1 MARGRR
7 PLARRSEVLL
17 ELHMD
22 GCGLQGP
29 IPELHLPALRILY
42 TSDNE
47 LTGGLEPLRDCI
59 SLEEI
64 GMDGNHL
71 TGTHVKHPRATHAH
85 GRKAQDAA
93 ARAQPD
99 GQPGDPIALA
109 LTA

>member
-1 MARGRR
+1 M
-7 PLARRSEVLL
+7 LL

-22 GCGLQGP
+22 GCGLQVRDRRAYHPSRHTPSHTPCHALTTPTPFSHALTTPLPQGP
-29 IPELHLPALRILY
+29 IPQLHLPALRILY

-71 TGTHVKHPRATHAH
+71 TGTHVK
-85 GRKAQDAA
+85 
-93 ARAQPD
+93 
-99 GQPGDPIALA
+99 
-109 LTA
+109 